1 MKFSDIDFSAIS
13 RMMDNMSDEEKEKL
27 NNMAQNMMD
36 DYQNKQADEPE
47 EETDMYEFLQ
57 IEEDDYSDIPGIVL
71 DEIDAAVDYETF
83 YEDVKDQD
91 FSASVLFY
99 SKAVLNML
107 RKYHYPIYKNVL
119 HVSNFN
125 NESTTTIYSYFM
137 PLMNDETIY
146 KLVDEGFG
154 TPQGWSFHKNNLQQI
169 YILLNR
175 AEYDTT
181 SYEDVQALKDI
192 LFSNKGLLL
201 IKELI

>member
-27 NNMAQNMMD
+27 NNMAQNVMN
-36 DYQNKQADEPE
+36 DYQNKQAEEPE

-57 IEEDDYSDIPGIVL
+57 IQEEDYNDLPGIVL
-71 DEIDAAVDYETF
+71 DEMDAAVDYETF
-83 YEDVKDQD
+83 YEEVQDQD
-91 FSASVLFY
+91 FSATILFY

-107 RKYHYPIYKNVL
+107 RKYHYPIYRNVL
-119 HVSNFN
+119 NISNFN
-125 NESTTTIYSYFM
+125 NENTTTLYSYLM

-154 TPQGWSFHKNNLQQI
+154 TPQGWALHKNNLQQI

-181 SYEDVQALKDI
+181 SYEDAQALKDV